1 MCSQRRLELYAFHLR
16 KYKNILLVWVITGAC
31 FAVIKFLIGK
41 YNNYKI
47 FKYVYYH
54 AIDGFSLYKE
64 YPDQYGDNNHYGVL
78 FGIIIAPFAMLPDI
92 SGIILWV
99 VVNTVILFYA
109 IRQLPLTH
117 TQKAIVYWFSYCE
130 LMTAQSMQQ
139 FNISIAAFII
149 LSFTLI
155 EKKKDF
161 WAACVI
167 VLGAFVKI
175 YPIVGLAFFF
185 FSRHKIRFILS
196 CVFWGLLFLFIPVLY
211 TPGYEYMIS
220 QYKEWFTALQS
231 KNIKNMFAISQNIS
245 LLGVV
250 RKLSGN
256 PYYSDL
262 WLIIPGL
269 FLFFLPYLRISQ
281 YKNLRFRLML
291 LANVLLFTV
300 LFSTGS
306 EGSGYIIAMI
316 GVAIWYVCS
325 PSKSKRYKKWLFIA
339 TLVIVGLSTTELVPP
354 YIRREIV
361 WPYVTK
367 AWPCILVWLTICRE
381 MIFLDF
387 RVMAHSGNYGRSG

>member
-1 MCSQRRLELYAFHLR
+1 
-16 KYKNILLVWVITGAC
+16 LVWVITGAC
-31 FAVIKFLIGK
+31 FAIIKFLIGK
-41 YNNYKI
+41 YNNYNI
-47 FKYVYYH
+47 FKYVYWH
-54 AIDGFSLYKE
+54 AIDGLSLYKE
-64 YPDQYGDNNHYGVL
+64 YPDLYGDNNHYGVL

-92 SGIILWV
+92 LGIILWV

-117 TQKAIVYWFSYCE
+117 TQKVIVYWFSYCE

-149 LSFTLI
+149 LSFALI

-161 WAACVI
+161 WAAFVI

-185 FSRHKIRFILS
+185 FSKHKLRFILS

-211 TPGYEYMIS
+211 TPGYEYVIS
-220 QYKEWFTALQS
+220 QYKEWFAVLQS
-231 KNIKNMFAISQNIS
+231 KNIKNMFALSQNVS

-306 EGSGYIIAMI
+306 EASGYIIAMI
-316 GVAIWYVCS
+316 GVAIWYICS
-325 PSKSKRYKKWLFIA
+325 PSTNKKYNKWLFIV

-354 YIRREIV
+354 YIRHEIIR
-361 WPYVTK
+361 PYVTK
-367 AWPCILVWLTICRE
+367 AWPCILVWLTICYE
-381 MIFLDF
+381 MIFLNF
-387 RVMAHSGNYGRSG
+387 SSGKTLLKHRCNKIG